1 MTECL
6 QTTCFVFPLL
16 AALRPDPSD
25 GRGRAECAGTC
36 VSRSTGPSGN
46 VCSCSR
52 EVPNAQLT
60 GSAPLSAYRL
70 TLVFESGITRVGAV
84 RDTPATMR
92 KTLERRRNLVGA
104 TPAVVERD
112 ARLRML
118 RRGNGAVKG
127 ATRLSSELQ
136 QSFEA
141 VDVVDAAPTMASR
154 RFAAARL
161 AVLVALEASV

>member
-1 MTECL
+1 
-6 QTTCFVFPLL
+6 
-16 AALRPDPSD
+16 
-25 GRGRAECAGTC
+25 
-36 VSRSTGPSGN
+36 
-46 VCSCSR
+46 
-52 EVPNAQLT
+52 
-60 GSAPLSAYRL
+60 
-70 TLVFESGITRVGAV
+70 
-84 RDTPATMR
+84 MR